1 MSLRTPAPVAA
12 AHPSFRGAP
21 RVALIAAL
29 FATGFACEAIAPVD
43 GSIAT
48 DPDGGGPSTPSV
60 DSDTDEA
67 PLPGTSGG
75 NTSNNAPRANAG
87 VDQRDIVPGTFVNL
101 DGEGDDLDGD
111 TLTYQWTIAS
121 KPSTSTTAVLENADF
136 PAATLYVDVPGEFVV
151 ALTVNDGKAT
161 DDDTVKITVIPDNL
175 PPVANAGFDQPSVCI
190 GSQVNLDGGASFD
203 QDPQNPG
210 QPLAGAAIDYLW
222 TVRSSPGTRQLF
234 GITPESAA
242 VRPYFI
248 PDRSG
253 LYTIELKVRDEDS
266 LVSAPDTVSIT
277 ARDCSGGGS
286 GGSSSSSSGSDCLS
300 CAADTM
306 TASAAPFRT
315 GGIASSLGV
324 LTLPFFVLLWQRR
337 RDDD

>member
-12 AHPSFRGAP
+12 AHP

-48 DPDGGGPSTPSV
+48 DPDGGGPSTPGV
-60 DSDTDEA
+60 DSDTDGS

-75 NTSNNAPRANAG
+75 GASNNPPRANAG

-121 KPSTSTTAVLENADF
+121 KPSTSATAIIENADF

-175 PPVANAGFDQPSVCI
+175 PPIANAGFDQPSVCI
-190 GSQVNLDGGASFD
+190 GSQVTLDGGASFD

-210 QPLAGAAIDYLW
+210 QPISGSPVLKYFW
-222 TVRSSPGTRQLF
+222 TMRSSPGTRQLF
-234 GITPESAA
+234 GTQPESGA

-253 LYTIELKVRDEDS
+253 LYTVELKVEDEDG
-266 LVSAPDTVSIT
+266 LQSAPDTVSIT
-277 ARDCSGGGS
+277 ARDCSGGSS

-315 GGIASSLGV
+315 GGVASSLGV